1 MIGNEK
7 CCHCGKRIEI
17 GEFRFPDVH
26 ISVTSKDLYYHFD
39 ADVLCWNCIMELN
52 DRIGRMIREVQE

>member
-1 MIGNEK
+1 MVNCK
-7 CCHCGKRIEI
+7 CTHCGKRIEI

-26 ISVTSKDLYYHFD
+26 ISVTSQDLYYHFD
-39 ADVLCWNCIMELN
+39 ADVLCWNCFMKLN